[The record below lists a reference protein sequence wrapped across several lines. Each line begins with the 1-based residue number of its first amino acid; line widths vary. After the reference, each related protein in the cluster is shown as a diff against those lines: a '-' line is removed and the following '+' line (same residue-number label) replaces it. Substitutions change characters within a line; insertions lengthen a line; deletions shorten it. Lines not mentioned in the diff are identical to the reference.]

1 MIHHDWL
8 RAKENLTQLF
18 VYTQPGASKNEVSGL
33 FGTPARLK
41 IKIKALPQDGEANAE
56 VITYISKLLGISKS
70 KVEFIR
76 GEMSRQKDLL
86 IDLPLEKVFI
96 AFEKLL

>member
-1 MIHHDWL
+1 MIQHDWL
-8 RAKENLTQLF
+8 KAKENFTQLF
-18 VYTQPGASKNEVSGL
+18 VYIRPGASKNEVSGL

-41 IKIKALPQDGEANAE
+41 IKIKAPPQDGEANAE

-76 GEMSRQKDLL
+76 GETSRQKDLL
-86 IDLPLEKVFI
+86 IDLPMEKVLSV
-96 AFEKLL
+96 FEKLL